1 MPPRFAEL
9 LGRSCFSFLEGA
21 SRPAEMVE
29 QSQAVGQA
37 AFGLCDR
44 DGLYGSV
51 RAHVAAGRIDHPVVV
66 GAELTLELTDGGE
79 RDYAE
84 RPCPSVALI
93 VQTHQ
98 GYRALCRLLTAS
110 HADHDKGEAG
120 ITAAEIAA
128 DGDDLFAVVPLEA
141 RCPLP
146 DSDLAILR
154 EAFGERIAIGLW
166 RHLGPEDR
174 LRRRLALQ
182 ASERHDIP
190 IVATNRPLYHHRRR
204 KPLSDV
210 LHCIRYGTTLEEAGT
225 RLSPNAEASLKG
237 PKAMAKLFADEPA
250 WLERSAAIAEQ
261 STFSL
266 GELRYH
272 FPNDYGEP
280 GLSPDE
286 NLRRAVEIGIVD
298 RFGEQCPADVRAQIE
313 KELALIAELEVAS
326 YFLSVQQIV
335 NLARE
340 RQILCQGRGSAA
352 NSAVCYVL
360 GVTSVDPVRSNLLF
374 ERFMSSARREPPD
387 IDVDFEHERRE
398 EVIQEIYRRYG
409 RDRAAMVSEIICYRG
424 KSALREVG
432 KVFGLSGDQVDRLSS
447 IASHWSA
454 EPEVNERALKK
465 RGLDPSDAGLMQAV
479 TLAREMSGFPRHLSI
494 HVGGFV
500 LSSEPLDGVSPIEP
514 ARMADR
520 TVIPWDKDDID
531 DLGFF
536 KVDVLGLGMLTAIR
550 KALGMI
556 HERRHGSLDGFDPIA
571 ALGRI
576 PPEDPA
582 VYDAC
587 CAADTL
593 GVFQIESRAQM
604 AMLPIL
610 RPRCFYDLVVEVG
623 IVRPGPI
630 QGKMVHPYLRRRT
643 GEEEV
648 SYPHPCLE
656 PILSRTLGVP
666 LFQEQVMQ
674 LAITGAGYD
683 PGEADQLRR
692 DMAAWRKNGRLEL
705 HKDKLLRG
713 FLERGISADFA
724 KRLFMQIRGFGEYG
738 FPECV
743 VGDTLII
750 DADTGR
756 RVPIEDIVNDRTEV
770 RRTITCDAR
779 LRLKERRIAKAIA
792 SGEKHVY
799 RLRTALGRELT
810 ATAEHPLLTI
820 EGWRNLGDLAEGDH
834 VAVARK
840 LPKLGNK
847 RWPKHQIVVLADL
860 ITGGNL
866 CHPTTF
872 YFYSS
877 SKKHKDDYV
886 RMVEQFPNTRTTVA
900 RHRSGFSVHVKR
912 ARRSE
917 VCGALVWANQLGL
930 RGVGARD
937 KRLPSEVFE
946 LDDECI
952 AQLLARMWEGDG
964 TFSAARHASYDTS
977 SVVLADQVQHLL
989 LRLGIIARCYERTHA
1004 YRGKR
1009 VVSYTATVT
1018 GTSNLQRLNELFGPH
1033 LLSMSKRRMAEQLS
1047 TSRSPRMSRDIV
1059 PAGVRRVVR
1068 EAKEARGE
1076 TWKTIGETTEVCT
1089 RESTFNNPQKRGFRR
1104 WVIERLGNHL
1114 QSDELT
1120 KLGTSELYWDR
1131 IVSIEPLGKR
1141 PTYDLTIEGDG
1152 DAPAGEPEMQHNFL
1166 ANDFVVHNS
1175 HSSSFALLVYA
1186 SVWLKVYYPAA
1197 FAAALVNAQPMGFY
1211 TPGSIIR
1218 DAQKHG
1224 VEVRPIRV
1232 EISVWDCTLEGEGE
1246 SERPSDGTGG
1256 PAIRL
1261 GLRLVR
1267 GFGEKAAERLVRA
1280 RREQPFTG
1288 LDDVVKRAALD
1299 KKELEALAEAG
1310 AFEGLTPSRR
1320 EALWRL
1326 RAPRENEGLFEGL
1339 DIEPDEPVGL
1349 PPMSAQE
1356 QLSLDY
1362 GTTGISL
1369 SDHPMK
1375 HLRKRLRK
1383 RRVKLA
1389 DEQKTWRTGQQV
1401 TVAGVVL
1408 TRQRPGTAS
1417 GVVFI
1422 TLEDETGTVNL
1433 VLYSNVFER
1442 YELVARH
1449 SGMLL
1454 ARGRIDRRGEVVHV
1468 RVSHLERLDMP
1479 KGQPLTVRSR
1489 DFH

>member
-21 SRPAEMVE
+21 SRPVEMVE
-29 QSQAVGQA
+29 QSQAVGQSA
-37 AFGLCDR
+37 VGLCDR

-51 RAHVAAGRIDHPVVV
+51 RAHVAAKNIDHPVVV
-66 GAELTLELTDGGE
+66 GAELTLEIEGREL
-79 RDYAE
+79 DYAE
-84 RPCPSVALI
+84 RPCASVALL
-93 VQTHQ
+93 VQTHE

-128 DGDDLFAVVPLEA
+128 DCNDLFAIVPLEA
-141 RCPLP
+141 RCPVP
-146 DSDLAILR
+146 DAELAILR

-174 LRRRLALQ
+174 LRRLLALR

-190 IVATNRPLYHHRRR
+190 LVATNRPLYHHRRR

-210 LHCIRYGTTLEEAGT
+210 LHCIRYGTTLEDAGT
-225 RLSPNAEASLKG
+225 RLTPNAEASLKG
-237 PKAMAKLFADEPA
+237 PKAMAKLFADEPE
-250 WLERSAAIAEQ
+250 WLDRSAAIAEQ
-261 STFSL
+261 CTFSL

-280 GLSPDE
+280 GLSPDD
-286 NLRRAVEIGIVD
+286 NLRRAVEAGIVD
-298 RFGEQCPADVRAQIE
+298 RFGDHCPADVRAQIE

-374 ERFMSSARREPPD
+374 ERFMSSARSEPPD

-409 RDRAAMVSEIICYRG
+409 RDRAAMVSEVICYRG

-432 KVFGLSGDQVDRLSS
+432 KVFGLSGDQLDRLSS
-447 IASHWSA
+447 IASYWSA
-454 EPEVNERALKK
+454 EAEVNDRALKK
-465 RGLDPSDAGLMQAV
+465 RGLDPNDAGLKQAV
-479 TLAREMSGFPRHLSI
+479 ALAHQLSGFPRHLSI

-514 ARMADR
+514 ARMEDR
-520 TVIPWDKDDID
+520 TVIPWDKDDIE

-550 KALGMI
+550 KALAMI
-556 HERRHGSLDGFDPIA
+556 HHRKHGSLDGFDPIA
-571 ALGRI
+571 SLGRI

-648 SYPHPCLE
+648 TYPHPCLE

-692 DMAAWRKNGRLEL
+692 DMAAWRKNGRLGL
-705 HKDKLLRG
+705 HEDKLLRG
-713 FLERGISADFA
+713 FIDRGISADFA

-738 FPECV
+738 FPE
-743 VGDTLII
+743 
-750 DADTGR
+750 
-756 RVPIEDIVNDRTEV
+756 
-770 RRTITCDAR
+770 
-779 LRLKERRIAKAIA
+779 
-792 SGEKHVY
+792 
-799 RLRTALGRELT
+799 
-810 ATAEHPLLTI
+810 
-820 EGWRNLGDLAEGDH
+820 
-834 VAVARK
+834 
-840 LPKLGNK
+840 
-847 RWPKHQIVVLADL
+847 
-860 ITGGNL
+860 
-866 CHPTTF
+866 
-872 YFYSS
+872 
-877 SKKHKDDYV
+877 
-886 RMVEQFPNTRTTVA
+886 
-900 RHRSGFSVHVKR
+900 
-912 ARRSE
+912 
-917 VCGALVWANQLGL
+917 
-930 RGVGARD
+930 
-937 KRLPSEVFE
+937 
-946 LDDECI
+946 
-952 AQLLARMWEGDG
+952 
-964 TFSAARHASYDTS
+964 
-977 SVVLADQVQHLL
+977 
-989 LRLGIIARCYERTHA
+989 
-1004 YRGKR
+1004 
-1009 VVSYTATVT
+1009 
-1018 GTSNLQRLNELFGPH
+1018 
-1033 LLSMSKRRMAEQLS
+1033 
-1047 TSRSPRMSRDIV
+1047 
-1059 PAGVRRVVR
+1059 
-1068 EAKEARGE
+1068 
-1076 TWKTIGETTEVCT
+1076 
-1089 RESTFNNPQKRGFRR
+1089 
-1104 WVIERLGNHL
+1104 
-1114 QSDELT
+1114 
-1120 KLGTSELYWDR
+1120 
-1131 IVSIEPLGKR
+1131 
-1141 PTYDLTIEGDG
+1141 
-1152 DAPAGEPEMQHNFL
+1152 
-1166 ANDFVVHNS
+1166 S

-1197 FAAALVNAQPMGFY
+1197 FAAALVNSQPMGFY

-1232 EISVWDCTLEGEGE
+1232 EVSEWDCTLEGEGE
-1246 SERPSDGTGG
+1246 SATPSDGTGG

-1267 GFGEKAAERLVRA
+1267 GFGQEAAERLIQSRQA
-1280 RREQPFTG
+1280 RPFAG
-1288 LDDVVKRAALD
+1288 LDDVVKRAAL
-1299 KKELEALAEAG
+1299 KKNELEALADAG

-1320 EALWRL
+1320 EVMWRL
-1326 RAPRENEGLFEGL
+1326 RAPREDGGLFYGL
-1339 DIEPDEPVGL
+1339 DIEPDVPAGL
-1349 PPMSAQE
+1349 PEMSAQE

-1369 SDHPMK
+1369 HDHPMK

-1442 YELVARH
+1442 YELAARH
-1449 SGMLL
+1449 AGMLL